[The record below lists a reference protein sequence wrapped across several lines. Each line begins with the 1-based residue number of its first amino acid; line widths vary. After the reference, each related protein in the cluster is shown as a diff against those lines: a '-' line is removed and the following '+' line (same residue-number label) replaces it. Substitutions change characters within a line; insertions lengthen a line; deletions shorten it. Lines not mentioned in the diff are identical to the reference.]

1 MYLYKKCS
9 VKVKLQYRQ
18 KTTQFSHFPETRM
31 YRDFQPRYELR
42 KKYVRHILKYVPCI
56 LK

>member
-31 YRDFQPRYELR
+31 YRDFQPRYEPVSYTHLTLPTNFR
-42 KKYVRHILKYVPCI
+42 V
-56 LK
+56 

>member
-9 VKVKLQYRQ
+9 VKVKLQYKQ

-42 KKYVRHILKYVPCI
+42 KNMSDIF
-56 LK
+56 